1 MNSTLEA
8 KYNEAKQP
16 FNTYKSSHPSLE
28 AIASYIPDDEEVLQV
43 IKGTR
48 MAARGQVSSQA
59 FVVMVLTNKSLHV
72 LGKPTA
78 LFDKVKQSEVYN
90 FAMITGVT
98 RAKKMMLGWAIEISR
113 ASNVDTYV
121 QMEEGDSEAF
131 YNILRDLV
139 AEAQKGG
146 GGTTTVINQVDPMDQ
161 LKKLKDLLD
170 AGILSQEEFEEKK
183 KALLDKI

>member
-16 FNTYKSSHPSLE
+16 FNTYKSSHLSLE
-28 AIASYIPDDEEVLQV
+28 AITPYIPDDEEVLRV
-43 IKGTR
+43 VKGSR
-48 MAARGQVSSQA
+48 LAARGQVSSQA